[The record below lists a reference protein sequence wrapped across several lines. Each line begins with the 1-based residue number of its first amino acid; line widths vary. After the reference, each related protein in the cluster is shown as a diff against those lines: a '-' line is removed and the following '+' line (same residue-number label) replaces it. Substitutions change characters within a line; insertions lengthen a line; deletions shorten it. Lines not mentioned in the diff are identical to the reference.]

1 MAGAIWRIFSPKI
14 RRTARD
20 ETVRPAVP
28 AKAGTHS
35 SAARAAGRW
44 TPAFTGKRACCRPGR
59 DYARGDRVGNTISK
73 PKTPR
78 AIPVRAPPHGRQ
90 GWVTAA
96 LFLCDLTITPIYCA
110 TLKCIAAAR
119 GYQPGSVA
127 RVKRIEEGA
136 ARLPFLLNARRA
148 LAGVGLPLP
157 ASREAK
163 HPPNT
168 GTFTLRWCQN
178 NR

>member
-1 MAGAIWRIFSPKI
+1 
-14 RRTARD
+14 
-20 ETVRPAVP
+20 
-28 AKAGTHS
+28 
-35 SAARAAGRW
+35 
-44 TPAFTGKRACCRPGR
+44 
-59 DYARGDRVGNTISK
+59 
-73 PKTPR
+73 
-78 AIPVRAPPHGRQ
+78 
-90 GWVTAA
+90 VTAA

-148 LAGVGLPLP
+148 LVGVGLP

-163 HPPNT
+163 HPRNT
-168 GTFTLRWCQN
+168 GTFTLR
-178 NR
+178 